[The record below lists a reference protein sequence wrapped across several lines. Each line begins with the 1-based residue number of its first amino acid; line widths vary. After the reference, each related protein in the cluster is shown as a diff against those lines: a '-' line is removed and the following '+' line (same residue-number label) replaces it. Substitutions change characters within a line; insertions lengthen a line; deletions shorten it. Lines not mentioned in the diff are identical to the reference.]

1 MGESAALLF
10 TSGATAALPTS
21 LLSST
26 RTLSVHMYALLTE
39 GFYTDQANATAVV
52 LLVMVVGINA
62 LSSFAAKR
70 IGTKE

>member
-1 MGESAALLF
+1 
-10 TSGATAALPTS
+10 
-21 LLSST
+21 
-26 RTLSVHMYALLTE
+26 MYALLTE